1 MWIQRKKKKEK
12 KSKINE
18 NIERDEYKI
27 KEKKWYFSI
36 NKLIL

>member
-27 KEKKWYFSI
+27 KEKK
-36 NKLIL
+36 